1 VAGEARGFVK
11 TLVLGI
17 GNILLGDEG
26 IGVWVIESLRRCY
39 QFPAS
44 TMVLEGGTLGLD
56 LLPRLQNVS
65 RLLVVDAVKLGG
77 QAGEIVR
84 LEGDEVPRA
93 IDVKVSPHQ
102 IGLQELLA
110 TARLMGCEPPKV
122 VLWGMEPERVEPGAD
137 FSPKVARALP
147 LLQTS
152 VLKELK
158 RWGVRPKRLVGA
170 TPPPAWWQA
179 AARRSS

>member
-1 VAGEARGFVK
+1 
-11 TLVLGI
+11 
-17 GNILLGDEG
+17 
-26 IGVWVIESLRRCY
+26 
-39 QFPAS
+39 
-44 TMVLEGGTLGLD
+44 VLEGGTLGLD

-122 VLWGMEPERVEPGAD
+122 VLWGMEPERVEAGAD